1 MYLSSL
7 TELVALFI
15 LPAEHAYSV
24 TFTMS
29 IPSRFVTGYIRVLA
43 AILSYYLTRYF
54 FLFFIDRVKPMLDGT
69 NIGSADR

>member
-29 IPSRFVTGYIRVLA
+29 IPSRFATGYIRVLA
-43 AILSYYLTRYF
+43 AI
-54 FLFFIDRVKPMLDGT
+54 
-69 NIGSADR
+69 

>member
-24 TFTMS
+24 TSTMS

-43 AILSYYLTRYF
+43 AI
-54 FLFFIDRVKPMLDGT
+54 
-69 NIGSADR
+69 